1 MSHNID
7 DVFGVVRDVPLNYVS
22 RAAVDLLLINS
33 LSRTKHIVIHGGS
46 KQGKTCLRKHCLDD
60 DDYIVVQCSNRWAVG
75 DINANI
81 LKRAGFEVTQSTERS
96 VSGKQKIIAKFSAAL
111 LGVGL
116 GTDGELE
123 RGTEEKKTL
132 SPLTLDAD
140 DVNDLIAA
148 LDSINFRKF
157 IVLEDFHY
165 LSPETQR
172 DFAIEL
178 KALHEVSSLSVIV
191 VGVWLEENRLIV
203 YNGDL
208 TGRVI
213 PINADLWSKDDLLA
227 VVDEGEKLLNISFDR
242 AFIDELLDKCF
253 ESVSIV
259 QECCRRACRDAGIFT
274 TQENRTPVAVIK
286 PVDDLV
292 REVVNEQR
300 GRYRAFL
307 TNFADG
313 FQDTRLEMYRWLLW
327 PILTADSKQLESGLT
342 YAEIRKSLQQHHPSG
357 GELNPGNITQA
368 LQSAASLQ
376 VDKNIKP
383 IIIDYDSTT
392 RRLSVVDRGFLIWL
406 ASQARQEVLECAGL
420 PSQEA

>member
-1 MSHNID
+1 M
-7 DVFGVVRDVPLNYVS
+7 
-22 RAAVDLLLINS
+22 
-33 LSRTKHIVIHGGS
+33 
-46 KQGKTCLRKHCLDD
+46 
-60 DDYIVVQCSNRWAVG
+60 
-75 DINANI
+75 ANQ
-81 LKRAGFEVTQSTERS
+81 EW
-96 VSGKQKIIAKFSAAL
+96 
-111 LGVGL
+111 
-116 GTDGELE
+116 
-123 RGTEEKKTL
+123 GTEGKKTL

-148 LDSINFRKF
+148 LDSINFNKF
-157 IVLEDFHY
+157 IILEDFHY

-178 KALHEVSSLSVIV
+178 KALHEVSKLSVIV

-213 PINADLWSKDDLLA
+213 PINADLWTKEDLLA
-227 VVDEGEKLLNISFDR
+227 VVIEGENLLNVSFDR
-242 AFIDELLDKCF
+242 SFIDELLDKCF
-253 ESVSIV
+253 DSVSIV
-259 QECCRRACRDAGIFT
+259 QECCRRACRDADIFT
-274 TQENRTPVAVIK
+274 TQGVRKPVAVIK
-286 PVDDLV
+286 SVDDLV

-327 PILTADSKQLESGLT
+327 PILTAESKQLENGLT
-342 YAEIRKSLQQHHPSG
+342 YAEIRKSLQQRHPSG
-357 GELNPGNITQA
+357 AELNPGNITQA

-392 RRLSVVDRGFLIWL
+392 RRLSVVDRGFLIWV

-420 PSQEA
+420 PVQEA